1 MYNMKKF
8 FLILII
14 GIFIYPVFSQTAP
27 NKYWVTFK
35 DKNNSPFSVAQPL
48 DFLSQRA
55 IDRRNRMNISV
66 TSQDFPVNPWYLDSI
81 VNLGATVLTTSRW
94 HNGATFYTTDT
105 AIVSKIR
112 SLSIVQSVQK
122 TKNAARP
129 AKSERT
135 FEVLPISKNSSHL
148 VPKNE
153 VTGFAKTDNNYSYGY
168 ATRQV
173 SMIKGDYLHQMGF
186 SGNGMLIGVLD
197 AGFFHADVLPAFDS
211 LWFHNQIV
219 GYKDFVDVNAN
230 IFEEST
236 HGMMVLSIM
245 GGNIPDSLVG
255 TAPKAS
261 YLLLRTE
268 DGSSENLI
276 EEDNW
281 VAAIE
286 YADSVGV
293 DVINSSLGYTKFD
306 DTTIVR
312 TYADMTG
319 KKSRASLAATIASR
333 KGMIVCNSAGN
344 SAMQPWHFIGV
355 PADADSILTVGAV
368 DENKGYA
375 YFSSVGP
382 AADGRVKP
390 DVSTMGLG
398 TFVQDVDGFITS
410 GNGTSFSSPV
420 LAGVVTCLWQAFPN
434 KSNFAIMDAIRRS
447 ANQYNNPDTLLGY
460 GVPDFQVA
468 YNLLLPFQVPTINTS
483 KTNLMLYPNPI
494 GDNQT
499 LNISFISAERCA
511 LTVTFYNNIG
521 ELIFQGKLQQVNQ
534 GENLIQ
540 IPNVNQ
546 LTAGVYL
553 VQISSDN
560 FTQTAKFVKRK

>member
-35 DKNNSPFSVAQPL
+35 DKINSPFSVAQPL

-66 TSQDFPVNPWYLDSI
+66 TTQDFPVNPWYLDSI

-112 SLSIVQSVQK
+112 ALSIVQSVQK

-129 AKSERT
+129 AKNENCFS
-135 FEVLPISKNSSHL
+135 VLPISKNASKLAQKSIIS
-148 VPKNE
+148 E
-153 VTGFAKTDNNYSYGY
+153 GGKTDNNYSYGY

-344 SAMQPWHFIGV
+344 SAIQPWHFIGV

-434 KSNFAIMDAIRRS
+434 KSNFEIMDAVRRS

-468 YNLLLPFQVPTINTS
+468 YNLLNPIQVSNLNPSMPNITI
-483 KTNLMLYPNPI
+483 YPNPI
-494 GDNQT
+494 GDNQW
-499 LNISFISAERCA
+499 LNISFTSPEQCSLA
-511 LTVTFYNNIG
+511 VSVYNNIG
-521 ELIFQGKLQQVNQ
+521 EKIFQGNINQVNQ
-534 GENLIQ
+534 GENDIQ
-540 IPNVNQ
+540 IANMDQ
-546 LTAGVYL
+546 LSAGVYMI
-553 VQISSDN
+553 QITSD
-560 FTQTAKFVKRK
+560 TYSYSAKFVKRK